1 MATQATTLTRPLAPA
16 SAGVMLPAFT
26 LWWREIV
33 RFYRQPTRVVGV
45 LASPLVF
52 WLVIGSG
59 FGTSFRSGGGPGQ
72 QHYLDYFYPGALIM
86 IVLFTS
92 IFTMMSVIEDRKE
105 GFLLSVLVAPV
116 PRTAIVLGKVL
127 GGTTLSAVQGLIFL
141 IFAPFAGVHLELA
154 QVLLAAV
161 VVFLVSFALTA
172 LGFAI
177 AWPMDSSQAF
187 HGIVN
192 LFLIPLWL
200 LSGALFPI
208 QNASKWIKVIMR
220 LNPLTYG
227 VEALRG
233 LLYPGAETTFP
244 LPSAMAT
251 LRSVFAGN
259 VWTRI
264 TDGKPPHH
272 EARRLIVGNSIA
284 EQYAFFPA
292 LNATLNGTSAAL
304 LLTGRSPD
312 CSRAHCRTPRL
323 HDCCGSCVG
332 SVSGVLSILPL
343 QSRKHS
349 IPGRGMG
356 TSRLFHDSDF
366 PCHTGD
372 RHRAAGDHHFDSR
385 AEGAVSAASGDR
397 ALDVAF
403 VDVCF
408 RHGCDCLFHALPM
421 VPAQLVASDGDSSR

>member
-1 MATQATTLTRPLAPA
+1 MAAHAATLPGAAAPS
-16 SAGVMLPAFT
+16 SAGVVLPAFT

-33 RFYRQPTRVVGV
+33 RFYRQPARVVGV

-141 IFAPFAGVHLELA
+141 IFAPFAGVHLNPV
-154 QVLLAAV
+154 QVLLVAA
-161 VVFLVSFALTA
+161 VVFLVSFSLTA

-200 LSGALFPI
+200 VSGALFPLAG
-208 QNASKWIKVIMR
+208 ASKWLQVIMR
-220 LNPLTYG
+220 VNPLTYG
-227 VEALRG
+227 VAALRG
-233 LLYPGAETTFP
+233 LMYPGAEAAFP
-244 LPSAMAT
+244 LSSSMAT
-251 LRSVFAGN
+251 LVLFSLVMFG
-259 VWTRI
+259 
-264 TDGKPPHH
+264 
-272 EARRLIVGNSIA
+272 L
-284 EQYAFFPA
+284 
-292 LNATLNGTSAAL
+292 AL
-304 LLTGRSPD
+304 LMANRRTKSSP
-312 CSRAHCRTPRL
+312 A
-323 HDCCGSCVG
+323 
-332 SVSGVLSILPL
+332 
-343 QSRKHS
+343 
-349 IPGRGMG
+349 
-356 TSRLFHDSDF
+356 
-366 PCHTGD
+366 
-372 RHRAAGDHHFDSR
+372 
-385 AEGAVSAASGDR
+385 
-397 ALDVAF
+397 
-403 VDVCF
+403 
-408 RHGCDCLFHALPM
+408 
-421 VPAQLVASDGDSSR
+421 

>member
-1 MATQATTLTRPLAPA
+1 MATQATTLARPVAQA
-16 SAGVMLPAFT
+16 SAGVLLPAFT

-33 RFYRQPTRVVGV
+33 RFYRQTTRVVGV

-92 IFTMMSVIEDRKE
+92 IFTMMSVIEDRKQ

-127 GGTTLSAVQGLIFL
+127 GGTTLSAIQGMIFL
-141 IFAPFAGVHLELA
+141 IFAPFAGVHLDPL
-154 QVLLAAV
+154 QVLLVAV

-200 LSGALFPI
+200 VSGALFPMTG
-208 QNASKWIKVIMR
+208 ASGWIRAIMR

-233 LLYPGAETTFP
+233 LLYPGMETQFP
-244 LPSAMAT
+244 LSSAMAT
-251 LRSVFAGN
+251 LVLFSLVMFGLAFLMANRRS
-259 VWTRI
+259 TR
-264 TDGKPPHH
+264 
-272 EARRLIVGNSIA
+272 
-284 EQYAFFPA
+284 PA
-292 LNATLNGTSAAL
+292 A
-304 LLTGRSPD
+304 
-312 CSRAHCRTPRL
+312 
-323 HDCCGSCVG
+323 
-332 SVSGVLSILPL
+332 
-343 QSRKHS
+343 
-349 IPGRGMG
+349 
-356 TSRLFHDSDF
+356 
-366 PCHTGD
+366 
-372 RHRAAGDHHFDSR
+372 
-385 AEGAVSAASGDR
+385 
-397 ALDVAF
+397 
-403 VDVCF
+403 
-408 RHGCDCLFHALPM
+408 
-421 VPAQLVASDGDSSR
+421 